1 MSFETV
7 TMYRLACDGCGFDR
21 EPVEEDARGPDIA
34 EAIDF
39 DDWNEMEGG
48 IYCGECSWRCRCGKA
63 FRGSPPKARMC
74 EECERNQYGRLID
87 VTKGWERCPGSGEEI
102 FLGDG
107 PTTARCWSCTARV
120 AIVRKAGRAVIDDHL
135 RLRTFNPI
143 AFEPGTRIRDV
154 WTGAVSEVV
163 KHHPRTGTTELRDT
177 GTDLVQT
184 MNSHNNAHYV
194 AVREAE

>member
-7 TMYRLACDGCGFDR
+7 TMYRLVCDGCGFDR
-21 EPVEEDARGPDIA
+21 EPVEEDAREPDIA

-87 VTKGWERCPGSGEEI
+87 VTKDWEPCPGSGREL
-102 FLGDG
+102 FLHEGLS
-107 PTTARCWSCTARV
+107 TAPCPGCPAHVPVVVTAGKGV
-120 AIVRKAGRAVIDDHL
+120 ADAHL
-135 RLRTFNPI
+135 RRRKFSPI

-154 WTGAVSEVV
+154 WTGVVAQVV
-163 KHHPRTGTTELRDT
+163 KHDPRTGTTRLRNTET
-177 GTDLVQT
+177 GTVQT

>member
-1 MSFETV
+1 MPTDMTRYPANWGSEI
-7 TMYRLACDGCGFDR
+7 RPRILARAKG
-21 EPVEEDARGPDIA
+21 
-34 EAIDF
+34 
-39 DDWNEMEGG
+39 
-48 IYCGECSWRCRCGKA
+48 RC
-63 FRGSPPKARMC
+63 
-74 EECERNQYGRLID
+74 

-143 AFEPGTRIRDV
+143 AFEPGTLIRDV
-154 WTGAVSEVV
+154 WSGEVFEVV
-163 KHHPRTGTTELRDT
+163 KHDSRTGVTELRDT
-177 GTDLVQT
+177 GTGLEHLL
-184 MNSHNNAHYV
+184 NSNNNAHYV

>member
-7 TMYRLACDGCGFDR
+7 TMYRLVCDGCGFDR
-21 EPVEEDARGPDIA
+21 EPVEEDAREPDIA

-63 FRGSPPKARMC
+63 FRGSPPKTRMC

-143 AFEPGTRIRDV
+143 AFEPGTLIRDV
-154 WTGAVSEVV
+154 WSGEVFEVV
-163 KHHPRTGTTELRDT
+163 KHDSRTGVTELRDT
-177 GTDLVQT
+177 GTDLEHLL
-184 MNSHNNAHYV
+184 NSNNNAHYV

>member
-1 MSFETV
+1 MSFEKV
-7 TMYRLACDGCGFDR
+7 TMFRLVCDGCRFDR
-21 EPVEEDARGPDIA
+21 EPVEMDARETDIA

-87 VTKGWERCPGSGEEI
+87 VTKDWEPCPGSGREL
-102 FLGDG
+102 FLHEGLS
-107 PTTARCWSCTARV
+107 TAPCPDCPAHVAVVMTAGKGV
-120 AIVRKAGRAVIDDHL
+120 ADAHL
-135 RLRTFNPI
+135 RRRRSNPI

-154 WTGAVSEVV
+154 WTGAVAEVV
-163 KHHPRTGTTELRDT
+163 EHDPRTGTTQLRDT
-177 GTDLVQT
+177 GSGTVQT